1 MLVVS
6 READLITITDK
17 QDLQQAMGEVMEAAE
32 RSASQPGHGTR
43 GLPLQ
48 TLLTATPLKFQLVR
62 CKEVPHPNDLS
73 GGSMFPAACSVRSSE
88 GQGKRLCCI
97 CPCHAW
103 TQHCNEGS
111 LLSERL
117 GKDKVSI
124 QSQHKTPSLVKP
136 VA

>member
-1 MLVVS
+1 MLIVC

-62 CKEVPHPNDLS
+62 CKEVAYPDS
-73 GGSMFPAACSVRSSE
+73 
-88 GQGKRLCCI
+88 I
-97 CPCHAW
+97 
-103 TQHCNEGS
+103 
-111 LLSERL
+111 
-117 GKDKVSI
+117 VS
-124 QSQHKTPSLVKP
+124 T
-136 VA
+136 